1 MKQRVLFI
9 GTNNAARTQMAEGY
23 LRARYGDRY
32 EACSAGTAPTALDPL
47 AARVMDEIGASISER
62 RAKDIAPFDDREV
75 DYAVV
80 LCAGGVCPFFPWVK
94 EMIHVDFP
102 DPTKVLAAYR
112 RSRDAIAAWIDGW
125 FGGK

>member
-47 AARVMDEIGASISER
+47 AITRFSQYQNRTNQFTRHTSCYRPG
-62 RAKDIAPFDDREV
+62 
-75 DYAVV
+75 
-80 LCAGGVCPFFPWVK
+80 GGVGFR
-94 EMIHVDFP
+94 MISFLPLSYH
-102 DPTKVLAAYR
+102 KHRAQN
-112 RSRDAIAAWIDGW
+112 
-125 FGGK
+125 